1 MLDHYGRNIDYLR
14 ISVTDRCNLRCV
26 YCMPEMEIKNLKHE
40 DILSYKEILTVVKA
54 ASKLGIRKI
63 KITGGEPLL
72 RKGIVNLV
80 RSIKAVKGI
89 EQVTMTT
96 NGILLGEMAEELFH
110 AELISVNI
118 SIDSLNITSFC
129 RITRRD
135 CFHKVLQGLRKPVEA
150 GLKTKINCVPI
161 KELNGT
167 DLMGLLDIAWL
178 YPVDI
183 RFIELMP
190 VGLGKAYTPVPNEKI
205 FKEIEQCFG
214 TLKPSE
220 KNHGNGPAKYYS
232 LEGYKGSIGFIS
244 AITNEFCGDC
254 NRIRFTADGDL
265 KLCLHY
271 NKGIALKP
279 LLRNGISR
287 DRLKKIMGDAIYNKP
302 EHHGFNGDNTEN
314 QDMRKMVQIG
324 G

>member
-1 MLDHYGRNIDYLR
+1 MIDHYGRNIDYLR

-26 YCMPEMEIKNLKHE
+26 YCMPEKGIKNLRHK
-40 DILSYKEILTVVKA
+40 DILSFKEILTVVKA
-54 ASKLGIRKI
+54 VSKLGIRKI
-63 KITGGEPLL
+63 KITGGEPLV

-80 RSIKAVKGI
+80 RSIKSVKGI

-96 NGILLGEMAEELFH
+96 NGILLGGMADELLH
-110 AELISVNI
+110 AGLSSVNI
-118 SIDSLNITSFC
+118 SMDTFNSSSFC

-135 CFHKVLQGLRKPVEA
+135 CFGKVLKGLRKSVET

-161 KELNGT
+161 EELNGS
-167 DLMGLLDIAWL
+167 DLIGLLDIAWL

-190 VGLGKAYTPVPNEKI
+190 MGLGKRYTPVSNEKL
-205 FKEIEQCFG
+205 FKEIEKCYG
-214 TLKPSE
+214 TLNLSE
-220 KNHGNGPAKYYS
+220 ERHGNGPAKYYS
-232 LEGYKGSIGFIS
+232 LEDWKGSIGFIS
-244 AITNEFCGDC
+244 AITNSFCGDC
-254 NRIRFTADGDL
+254 NRIRLTADGDL

-279 LLRNGISR
+279 LIRNGITR
-287 DRLKKIMGDAIYNKP
+287 DKLKAVIGDAIYNKP
-302 EHHGFNGDNTEN
+302 EHHDFYGHNMENTECRN
-314 QDMRKMVQIG
+314 MAQIG